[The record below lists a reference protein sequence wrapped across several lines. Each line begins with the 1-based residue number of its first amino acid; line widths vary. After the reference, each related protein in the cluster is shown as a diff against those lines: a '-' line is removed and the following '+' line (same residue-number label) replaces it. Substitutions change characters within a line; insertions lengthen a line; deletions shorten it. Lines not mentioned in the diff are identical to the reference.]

1 MLMIDFTLPVP
12 YISENY
18 IEIKIKLNYIFTFL
32 CGASKGFIGPHK
44 TFRGTT
50 KKCENKD
57 LIFSLR
63 PGLGRE
69 GLTCKNMIL
78 EFRISSTKYVPCWQI
93 RAEVHYCEKQ
103 WINELIYSIECFHF

>member
-1 MLMIDFTLPVP
+1 MLMIDFTVPVP

-18 IEIKIKLNYIFTFL
+18 IEIKTKLNYIFTFL

-93 RAEVHYCEKQ
+93 RAEVHYYEKQ
-103 WINELIYSIECFHF
+103 WINELICSIECFHF